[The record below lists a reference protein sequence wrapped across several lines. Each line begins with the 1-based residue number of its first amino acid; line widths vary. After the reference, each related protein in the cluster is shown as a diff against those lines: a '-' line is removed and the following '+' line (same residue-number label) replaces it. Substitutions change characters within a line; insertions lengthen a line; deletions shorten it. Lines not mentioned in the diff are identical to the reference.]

1 MRLFFFGD
9 SICFGQHVSPHKTWV
24 NTVCA
29 RLCEAAPGGFVAT
42 NASVNGNTTRMAL
55 ERMPYDVQ
63 AHGVD
68 ILLVQFG
75 MNDCNCWQTD
85 GGLPRVSP
93 GAFAANLAEIVER
106 GRRFGAAKVF
116 MNTNHPTP
124 RTAPFG
130 HAPGSY
136 QSGNGRYNAIIRSVC
151 AESGAELID
160 VEAAWLDALAGE
172 TALSDLLLPDGIHLS
187 EAGHELYA
195 ATVLP
200 PLLEAVSSWKR

>member
-24 NTVCA
+24 NKVA
-29 RLCEAAPGGFVAT
+29 ERIAKDAPAGFVAT

-75 MNDCNCWQTD
+75 MNDCNYWRTD
-85 GGLPRVSP
+85 GGVPRVSP
-93 GAFAANLAEIVER
+93 TAFEANLVEIVER
-106 GRRFGAAKVF
+106 GRCFGASRVF

-124 RTAPFG
+124 STVPFG
-130 HAPGSY
+130 HAPTDY
-136 QSGNGRYNAIIRSVC
+136 QSSNERYNGLIRSAC
-151 AESGAELID
+151 AAVGADLID
-160 VEAAWLDALAGE
+160 VDKSWREFLAGGADLAE
-172 TALSDLLLPDGIHLS
+172 LLLPDGIHLS
-187 EAGHELYA
+187 EAGHELY
-195 ATVLP
+195 TRIVLP
-200 PLLEAVSSWKR
+200 PLLEAVLNWKS